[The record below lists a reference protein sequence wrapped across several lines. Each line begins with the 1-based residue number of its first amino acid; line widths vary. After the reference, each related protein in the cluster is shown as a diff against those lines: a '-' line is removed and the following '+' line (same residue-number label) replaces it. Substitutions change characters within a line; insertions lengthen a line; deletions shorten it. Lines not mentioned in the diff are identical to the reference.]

1 MLIGKLVKK
10 VIYIIIILLVSIGIA
25 TVMIDNAQQ
34 KKTLPILNPC
44 NVNPTLVDVTIKS
57 KCIGHKIGA
66 FSFIN
71 QNGTTITQESI
82 KNKIAVVDYFFVSC
96 PSICPVMTSQLK
108 RVHDYDFGF
117 HNKEVVLLSHTVW
130 PEADSVSVLKEY
142 ANRYD
147 ANPSK
152 WSFLTGDKKELYM
165 MARKNYL
172 IVPDINDSTFKHGGE
187 TDFIHTENV
196 VLIDR
201 KGQIRGFYDGT
212 SPAEISE
219 LIADIEFLLSSI

>member
-1 MLIGKLVKK
+1 MV
-10 VIYIIIILLVSIGIA
+10 GIA
-25 TVMIDNAQQ
+25 VATLMINNAQN

-44 NVNPTLVDVTIKS
+44 NVNPTLVDPTIKS
-57 KCIGHKIGA
+57 KCIGHKIGN

-71 QNGTTITQESI
+71 QNGDSITQEII
-82 KNKIAVVDYFFVSC
+82 KDKIAVVDYFFVSC

-108 RVHDYDFGF
+108 RVHDYNFGSY
-117 HNKEVVLLSHTVW
+117 NKEVVLLSHTVW
-130 PEADSVSVLKEY
+130 PEADSVSVLNEY
-142 ANRYD
+142 AKKYE

-152 WSFLTGDKKELYM
+152 WNFLTGDKKELYK
-165 MARKNYL
+165 MARESYL
-172 IVPDINDSTFKHGGE
+172 IVPDIHDPNFKHGGDA
-187 TDFIHTENV
+187 DFIHTENV

-219 LIADIEFLLSSI
+219 LITDIEFLLSSI